1 MIKREK
7 MERTMTATA
16 ADPFVKFK
24 AAQRE
29 GWASFVPVEIMT
41 TPPAAKLVKFAEVGG
56 AQRVLDVACGTGVAA
71 ITAARAGAKVSG
83 IDLTPKLLERA
94 RENAAIAGV
103 DVEFIEGDAEALPYP
118 DASFDVVLSQFGHI
132 FAPRPAI
139 AVKEMLRV
147 LKSGGRIAF
156 STWPPEHFTGRMFAF
171 IARNMPPPPPGAEPP
186 APPPLWGD
194 PNVIR
199 ERLGS
204 VKDLK
209 FARDTLVAPA
219 LSLAHFR
226 AAQEKTI
233 GPLTKLVASLQDDP
247 GKLKQLRAEFDA
259 LAADIFEENTVR
271 MPFLMT
277 RATKI

>member
-1 MIKREK
+1 
-7 MERTMTATA
+7 MTTAA

-24 AAQRE
+24 ETQRE
-29 GWASFVPVEIMT
+29 GWSSFTPVELMT
-41 TPPAAKLVKFAEVGG
+41 TPPAAKLVKFAQVRP
-56 AQRVLDVACGTGVAA
+56 AQRVLDVGCGTGVVA

-83 IDLTPKLLERA
+83 LDLTPALLERA
-94 RENAAIAGV
+94 RENASMAGV
-103 DVEFIEGDAEALPYP
+103 DVDFIEGDAEALPYP

-156 STWPPEHFTGRMFAF
+156 STWPPEHFIGRMFAL
-171 IARNMPPPPPGAEPP
+171 IARNMPPPPPGVDPP
-186 APPPLWGD
+186 APPPQWGD
-194 PNVIR
+194 PNVVR
-199 ERLGS
+199 DRLGS
-204 VKDLK
+204 AVKDIT

-219 LSLAHFR
+219 LSLQHFR

-233 GPLTKLVASLQDDP
+233 GALTKLVASLQNDP
-247 GKLKQLRAEFDA
+247 AKLTQLRAEFDA
-259 LAADIFEENTVR
+259 LATEVFEDNTIR

-277 RATKI
+277 RAIKSSVQS